1 MLTPG
6 QHLRALREQLGLTM
20 RDVEGATMAIA
31 ARHGNDDFG
40 IALSRLSDIET
51 KGIVPSI
58 YRLYALAVVYR
69 KDFREL
75 MSWFGVDLNEAAS
88 DVALVSP
95 PRTHVLN
102 VMDPTSS
109 VRIPVRL
116 DPSFDPRKTANLGRM
131 VEQWGLVPLSYLS
144 QFANHQYSYGYIG
157 SEDFSMYPLMMPGA
171 FVQIDES
178 KTKIEQGSW
187 RSEYERPVYFVE
199 TRQGYT
205 CCWCAVRG
213 DSIVLQPHP
222 LSPVTVRILK
232 HPQDAEVLGQVVG
245 LAMRLGGWEHSSP
258 GPNGQGPAALN

>member
-1 MLTPG
+1 MTPG

>member
-20 RDVEGATMAIA
+20 RDVESATMAIA

-58 YRLYALAVVYR
+58 YRLYSLAVVYR
-69 KDFREL
+69 RDFREL
-75 MSWFGVDLNEAAS
+75 LSWFGVDLNDSAA
-88 DVALVSP
+88 DVALAAP
-95 PRTHVLN
+95 GKTHLLN
-102 VMDPTSS
+102 VMESTSS

-116 DPSFDPRKTANLGRM
+116 DPSFDMRKTANLGRM

-157 SEDFSMYPLMMPGA
+157 SEDFSMYPILMPGA

-178 KTKIEQGSW
+178 KNKIDQGVW
-187 RSEYERPVYFVE
+187 RSEYERPIYFVE
-199 TRQGYT
+199 TRSGYS
-205 CCWCAVRG
+205 CCWCAMRG
-213 DSIVLQPHP
+213 DHLVLQPHP
-222 LSPVTVRILK
+222 LSPATVRILK

-245 LAMRLGGWEHSSP
+245 LAMRLGEWQHAS
-258 GPNGQGPAALN
+258 NGQDGRGPAALN